1 MKFNAYTLAN
11 LFAGLS
17 LAAGASFSANA
28 AKPKKQ
34 HLDAPQPKSEYHFPQ
49 KATPADLLQNSTT
62 VFNVFDH
69 CITSSTGTE
78 YFNLGKKFILSGQVN
93 PARVNFLVIIK
104 GKKAGKDNEAVLYNY
119 NVIDDVTH
127 RFSNKK
133 TGNPTAATFSP
144 DARTIIIGSP
154 QGISLVE
161 TRKFKESGHI
171 DSDFVPSRLLMS
183 DNGYYLVASDSS
195 RVNVY
200 DFEGRKLR
208 KSWDFGT
215 KVNDYCFNNDNSE
228 FAVLTD
234 DGVLSIYDTRTFA
247 VKKTIDDLGQGI
259 ACDYN
264 FDGKYMS
271 VAVSPELITVINLIK
286 DDDRDYVN
294 VDGGNLSRLLFVPD
308 SRNNTLLAY
317 NSLNSLDIKRMTKLE
332 PYYGKLIADQVN
344 DMMNE
349 WLKMMPG
356 ETMEEYRAR
365 VTDESRARQ
374 RRLFEEEISTRLA
387 GNPLEAANIS
397 LGKYDRGNGILA
409 IDFDNMPTIF
419 LPVPESEVGSFGS
432 TDNLQFSDVKYG
444 VMADDSFEIIYA
456 KVFNRANGQTYTYD
470 NLDRVPLSF
479 MDGDDNVVS
488 LEILQQ
494 QIMEEMKLQEL
505 RQKVFEEAKSQ
516 NVISDH
522 TSITVDSRVEPA
534 YNAQGDKILNYIIKF
549 SYEVEPEFSV
559 TEDFGPGKYHVD
571 ESGAASS
578 MLRIVKE
585 AFEGDLAQYIKAG
598 KTLKVKIYGT
608 ADSSPIVRGIPYDGS
623 YGEFENEP
631 VYQDG
636 QLTNLTVTTAEGI
649 KKNEQ
654 LAFMRGMGVKDFLE
668 KNVENLGSMNST
680 YDFHINVA
688 EGKGGEF
695 RRSTPEFTLVDAS

>member
-1 MKFNAYTLAN
+1 MKLNGFTSTALIVGAA
-11 LFAGLS
+11 LI
-17 LAAGASFSANA
+17 AGAGTAANA
-28 AKPKKQ
+28 AKPKEQ
-34 HLDAPQPKSEYHFPQ
+34 PEPRAPKSEYVFAQ
-49 KATPADLLQNSTT
+49 KATPKELIENSTT
-62 VFNVFDH
+62 ILNVFDH
-69 CITSSTGTE
+69 TITSSTGTE
-78 YFNLGKKFILSGQVN
+78 YFNLGKKFLLDGQLN
-93 PARVNFLVIIK
+93 PARINFLVITK
-104 GKKAGKDNEAVLYNY
+104 GKKAGKENEAVLYNY

-127 RFSNKK
+127 HFNNKK
-133 TGNPTAATFSP
+133 IGNPSAGTFTS
-144 DARTIIIGSP
+144 DARNIVIGSNT
-154 QGISLVE
+154 GITILE
-161 TRKFKESGHI
+161 PRKFKEVGKI
-171 DSDFVPSRLLMS
+171 DIDFTPDHLMMS
-183 DNGYYLVASDSS
+183 DNNYYLVASDST

-208 KSWDFGT
+208 KNWDFGT
-215 KVNDYCFNNDNSE
+215 KVNDYCFNGDISE

-247 VKKTIDDLGQGI
+247 IKKTIDDLGQGL

-264 FDGKYMS
+264 FDGKYIS
-271 VAVSPELITVINLIK
+271 VAVSPELITVINLVK
-286 DDDRDYVN
+286 DENRDYIN
-294 VDGGNLSRLLFVPD
+294 VPNGQLSRLAFLPD
-308 SRNNTLLAY
+308 SKGNTLLAY
-317 NSLNSLDIKRMTKLE
+317 NSANALNIRRMTKLE
-332 PYYGKLIADQVN
+332 PYYGKLIAEQVN

-374 RRLFEEEISTRLA
+374 RKLFEEEISTRLA
-387 GNPLEAANIS
+387 GNPLDAATIS

-409 IDFDNMPTIF
+409 IDFDNMPTIY
-419 LPVPESEVGSFGS
+419 LPVPEAEVSSFGS
-432 TDNLQFSDVKYG
+432 TDKLEFRNVKYG
-444 VMADDSFEIIYA
+444 VMANDDFEIIYA
-456 KVFNRANGQTYTYD
+456 KVYNGANGQTYIYD
-470 NLDRVPLSF
+470 NLDRIPLSF
-479 MDGDDNVVS
+479 MEDDDNVVS

-505 RQKVFEEAKSQ
+505 RQKVIDEAKSQ

-522 TSITVDSRVEPA
+522 TKITVDSRVEPA

-571 ESGAASS
+571 ESGAAQS

-598 KTLKVKIYGT
+598 KNIKVKIFGT

-623 YGEFENEP
+623 YGEIENEP

-636 QLTNLTVTTAEGI
+636 QLTNITVTTADGI
-649 KKNEQ
+649 KQNEQ
-654 LAFMRGMGVKDFLE
+654 LAFMRAMGVKDFLE
-668 KNVENLGSMNST
+668 KNVENLNTMNGS

-695 RRSTPEFTLVDAS
+695 RRITTEFTLVDAF